1 MKRRQFIQSLS
12 PLFLDSRSLIR
23 NTLAGGSSLLGV
35 HKAMA
40 SDESNPWTV
49 VNIRVV
55 NHIYT
60 PMMFRLH
67 PEAPSAVAASGDV
80 TGFAGT
86 TAGLSK
92 NGRGGLATDY
102 LLKNGID
109 KLSSSNDHP
118 MGDRF
123 SKLLFNKW
131 FGDML
136 YNGTRD
142 GSAIKSTGENL
153 MGLSPTDVGTF
164 PEEVS
169 IQAALHLGQTVVL
182 NHSLALFKLHPNVS
196 DLNLFLHSKRLIQSP
211 LGLTCFMMGDK
222 YDADLG
228 SHAFNGIMDHSADA
242 SEENL
247 VIIGSKVKDY
257 FDIYRQST
265 TLSYQDTRS
274 FQENLMAKL
283 DNIVIQKLPPQSRNL
298 RNAILGSYQEFKN
311 KLSSLEDAANLE
323 IAPPMPM
330 LESEGAVQS
339 KAASPGGSAGAP
351 GTEFLGQCLFVAK
364 ALEFEGKPLRNFNLF
379 LNTHDI
385 DGSTLDRVNNSPGGT
400 RTLSTIEGFRQL
412 AVGLNV
418 LSQCIKKGHNLMVV
432 VTTEGGRDQGLTDNK
447 IGCGL
452 VLGPKNQGLADHL
465 FCNEGIFKNKNH
477 PAVLDPGNQSNYTV
491 ANMALSNG
499 ALVDDKGMPVANT
512 LSTMSH
518 WQCGVIEF
526 LESVQNT
533 GNSRKN
539 IMTPGGNVSLNNY
552 IRLKRNT

>member
-12 PLFLDSRSLIR
+12 PLALDSRSLIR
-23 NTLAGGSSLLGV
+23 NSLLGGSSLLGV
-35 HKAMA
+35 HNAMA
-40 SDESNPWTV
+40 GDTSNPWTI
-49 VNIRVV
+49 VNIRVT
-55 NHIYT
+55 NHIFT
-60 PMMFRLH
+60 PMMFRLN
-67 PEAPSAVAASGDV
+67 PDAPSAVAAG
-80 TGFAGT
+80 TGTFPGQDNAG
-86 TAGLSK
+86 AQ
-92 NGRGGLATDY
+92 NGKGGAATKY
-102 LLKNGID
+102 LVDNGID
-109 KLSSSNDHP
+109 KLSSSADHP

-131 FGDML
+131 FGNML

-153 MGLSPTDVGTF
+153 MGLSPTDVGVF

-169 IQAALHLGQTVVL
+169 IQAALHLGQTIVS

-196 DLNLFLHSKRLIQSP
+196 DLNLFLHSQRLIQSP
-211 LGLTCFMMGDK
+211 LGLTCFMMGDQ
-222 YDADLG
+222 YDSAG
-228 SHAFNGIMDHSADA
+228 GTHTFNGIMDHSASA
-242 SEENL
+242 TEENM

-257 FDIYRQST
+257 FNVYKQST

-283 DNIVIQKLPPQSRNL
+283 DNLVIQKLPAESRNL

-323 IAPPMPM
+323 IAPPMKM
-330 LESEGAVQS
+330 NLSEGAVQS
-339 KAASPGGSAGAP
+339 VPTAGVAGAP
-351 GTEFLGQCLFVAK
+351 GTEFLGQCLFVAR
-364 ALEFEGKPLRNFNLF
+364 ALEFDGKPLRNFNLF

-385 DGSTLDRVNNSPGGT
+385 DGATLDSVYQANAGCRV
-400 RTLSTIEGFRQL
+400 LSTIEGFRQL

-465 FCNEGIFKNKNH
+465 FCNEGIFKDKNH
-477 PAVLDPGNQSNYTV
+477 PAVLDPGNQNNYTV

-552 IRLKRNT
+552 IKLKRNT